1 MNSSKNIVS
10 KNSEI
15 NKLLKEK
22 NFTKISQPSPSS
34 SSSSRKKRAKFPEF
48 SPTISNACSKRQKTP
63 EPNAN
68 NTTSARETKNTKK
81 PLSQKY
87 IRFRTGTKTNEI
99 PSFLENILRR
109 NKS

>member
-1 MNSSKNIVS
+1 MSSSKKTIS
-10 KNSEI
+10 TDSEI
-15 NKLLKEK
+15 NKLLKER

-48 SPTISNACSKRQKTP
+48 SPTRSNARSKRQKTP

-99 PSFLENILRR
+99 PSFLEKRL
-109 NKS
+109 KH